1 MLDEYPFMF
10 KKVGE
15 RIQYIN
21 VNLKFRAEKNSPFH
35 KSVETHKSNSILAST
50 KIVSEPH
57 SETGAILANLGD
69 IFLNDIEKITMKSQ
83 GVYSF
88 DKKDSYFKEIKSLPE
103 YLQPKI
109 LSAVAYVNSVAPNLN
124 KAVER
129 INTIREHLSDKEV
142 MWVMSLLTFEKL
154 LDIVKDS
161 KEFENYT
168 TTMKERT
175 IQ

>member
-1 MLDEYPFMF
+1 MH
-10 KKVGE
+10 KK
-15 RIQYIN
+15 
-21 VNLKFRAEKNSPFH
+21 
-35 KSVETHKSNSILAST
+35 
-50 KIVSEPH
+50 
-57 SETGAILANLGD
+57 
-69 IFLNDIEKITMKSQ
+69 
-83 GVYSF
+83 
-88 DKKDSYFKEIKSLPE
+88 IKTLPE

-109 LSAVAYVNSVAPNLN
+109 LSAVAYIHECYPDMKKS
-124 KAVER
+124 VER
-129 INTIREHLSDKEV
+129 LNTLQRHLSEKEI

>member
-1 MLDEYPFMF
+1 MH
-10 KKVGE
+10 KK
-15 RIQYIN
+15 
-21 VNLKFRAEKNSPFH
+21 
-35 KSVETHKSNSILAST
+35 
-50 KIVSEPH
+50 
-57 SETGAILANLGD
+57 
-69 IFLNDIEKITMKSQ
+69 
-83 GVYSF
+83 
-88 DKKDSYFKEIKSLPE
+88 IKVLPE

-109 LSAVAYVNSVAPNLN
+109 LSAVAYIHSAAPNLD

-129 INTIREHLSDKEV
+129 LNKLQKHLSEKEI

>member
-1 MLDEYPFMF
+1 
-10 KKVGE
+10 
-15 RIQYIN
+15 
-21 VNLKFRAEKNSPFH
+21 
-35 KSVETHKSNSILAST
+35 
-50 KIVSEPH
+50 
-57 SETGAILANLGD
+57 
-69 IFLNDIEKITMKSQ
+69 MKS
-83 GVYSF
+83 
-88 DKKDSYFKEIKSLPE
+88 FKEIKSLPK

-109 LSAVAYVNSVAPNLN
+109 LSAVAYVNSAAPNLD

-129 INTIREHLSDKEV
+129 VNTLQKHLSPKEI

-168 TTMKERT
+168 TTMKDRT

>member
-1 MLDEYPFMF
+1 
-10 KKVGE
+10 
-15 RIQYIN
+15 
-21 VNLKFRAEKNSPFH
+21 
-35 KSVETHKSNSILAST
+35 
-50 KIVSEPH
+50 
-57 SETGAILANLGD
+57 
-69 IFLNDIEKITMKSQ
+69 MKP
-83 GVYSF
+83 
-88 DKKDSYFKEIKSLPE
+88 FKEIKSLPL

-109 LSAVAYVNSVAPNLN
+109 LSAVAYIHSASPNIN

-129 INTIREHLSDKEV
+129 INTLQRHLSEKEI

-161 KEFENYT
+161 KEFEKYT